1 MQTVKEIRINFF
13 MQNLPKIKTKKV
25 TPFKSNFLES
35 ITKTKIATSIH
46 SENEDT
52 LLKVNSYDPLKLH
65 RNGNE
70 ENHHFTPKE
79 SKNMGMI
86 KRDFKKIFNNNIQ
99 IREKEIIK
107 TENASKN
114 RDSFS
119 IQEENRRNEKNDQKI
134 LMEKRRNA
142 DLPNLNSIDF
152 KKYLNKKIKDR
163 KWTQTGG
170 SSSLLK
176 SFQEA
181 EGEKHA
187 IN

>member
-1 MQTVKEIRINFF
+1 
-13 MQNLPKIKTKKV
+13 MQNLPKIKTKQV
-25 TPFKSNFLES
+25 TQFKSNFLEGIAKS
-35 ITKTKIATSIH
+35 KIATSIH

-52 LLKVNSYDPLKLH
+52 LLKVNSYDPLKIH
-65 RNGNE
+65 GNE
-70 ENHHFTPKE
+70 ENNKFKPKE

-99 IREKEIIK
+99 PREEEIIK
-107 TENASKN
+107 TEDISKN
-114 RDSFS
+114 KESFS

-134 LMEKRRNA
+134 LTEKRRNA
-142 DLPNLNSIDF
+142 DLPNLMPNLNSIDF
-152 KKYLNKKIKDR
+152 KKYLNKKIKER
-163 KWTQTGG
+163 KWTQTG
-170 SSSLLK
+170 SSLLK

>member
-1 MQTVKEIRINFF
+1 
-13 MQNLPKIKTKKV
+13 MQNLPKIKTKQV
-25 TPFKSNFLES
+25 TQFKSNFLEGIAKS
-35 ITKTKIATSIH
+35 KIATSIH

-52 LLKVNSYDPLKLH
+52 LLKVNSYDPLKIH
-65 RNGNE
+65 GNE
-70 ENHHFTPKE
+70 ENNKFKPKE

-99 IREKEIIK
+99 PREEEIIK
-107 TENASKN
+107 TEDISKN
-114 RDSFS
+114 KESFS

-134 LMEKRRNA
+134 LTEKRRNA
-142 DLPNLNSIDF
+142 DLPNLRPNLNSIDF
-152 KKYLNKKIKDR
+152 KKYLNKKIKER
-163 KWTQTGG
+163 KWTQTG
-170 SSSLLK
+170 SSLLK

>member
-1 MQTVKEIRINFF
+1 

-35 ITKTKIATSIH
+35 ITKSKIGTSIH

-52 LLKVNSYDPLKLH
+52 LLKVNSYDPLKI
-65 RNGNE
+65 NGNE
-70 ENHHFTPKE
+70 ENVQFMPRE

-86 KRDFKKIFNNNIQ
+86 KRDFKKIFTNNLQ
-99 IREKEIIK
+99 KREEDILK
-107 TENASKN
+107 TDDISKN
-114 RDSFS
+114 RDSFL

-142 DLPNLNSIDF
+142 DLPNLMPNLNSIDF
-152 KKYLNKKIKDR
+152 KKYLNKKIKER